1 VASASWVKK
10 EMMDMILLTSFGSPW
25 MNSFLAGLSRRL
37 ETMGHT
43 VVIGYWD
50 EFAGR
55 QLRRDGCRNIL
66 NMVDLYLRSDLPAV
80 DDEEIRSMLWFNWKA
95 GTSTPDG
102 MPADYEQ
109 NKICRAQLASSSV
122 RFALKLLEPTT
133 ILIWNNLSF
142 GGRILD
148 KYGTDACRFYLER
161 GPLPGTVQFSRRGVN
176 ADLQTAFEGAQ
187 HANENS
193 VATADTWIE
202 TYKQRKMSAWPEH
215 ERTTKPRETI
225 SMVRGRPIVLFVAQ
239 VPYDTQIV
247 WHSQYGYNYPHVY
260 DDLKAAWVGD
270 QSDYQLV
277 IKLHPVSYPDLHV
290 KARDIPGAIVV
301 QDGDIRDYLEDPAVE
316 RVITVNSSVGFEALL
331 YGKEVYTIGSNWYT
345 GLTKGIWKI
354 KNFLMHRVVVPD
366 SDDGRRR
373 RARDLLA
380 SAIAKCEMYSISEI
394 DVALMADTLGR
405 ADAGRRGIAASSICA
420 ALNGG

>member
-1 VASASWVKK
+1 
-10 EMMDMILLTSFGSPW
+10 MIMLTSFGSPW
-25 MNSFLAGLSRRL
+25 MNAFLAALSRRL
-37 ETMGHT
+37 EIMGHT

-55 QLRRDGCRNIL
+55 QLRRAGCRNAL

-80 DDEEIRSMLWFNWKA
+80 DDAEIREMLGFNWKA

-102 MPADYEQ
+102 MPSDYEP

-133 ILIWNNLSF
+133 ILVWNNLSF
-142 GGRILD
+142 GGRLLD
-148 KYGTDACRFYLER
+148 KYGTEASRFYLER

-176 ADLQTAFEGAQ
+176 ADLQTASEGAPL
-187 HANENS
+187 ANENS
-193 VATADTWIE
+193 TATADAWIK
-202 TYKQRKMSAWPEH
+202 TYKLRLMRSWPEH
-215 ERTTKPRETI
+215 ERTAKPREAI
-225 SMVRGRPIVLFVAQ
+225 NMVHGRPIVLFVAQ

-277 IKLHPVSYPDLHV
+277 IKLHPVAYPDLHA

-331 YGKEVYTIGSNWYT
+331 YGKEVYTIGKNWYT
-345 GLTKGIWKI
+345 GLTKWTWKM
-354 KNFLMHRVVVPD
+354 KDFLMRRVVVEGT
-366 SDDGRRR
+366 DDIRRR
-373 RARDLLA
+373 QARDLLA
-380 SAIAKCEMYSISEI
+380 SAIAGSEMYTTVES
-394 DVALMADTLGR
+394 DVGLMADALGR
-405 ADAGRRGIAASSICA
+405 ADAGRLGIAAGSICA
-420 ALNGG
+420 ALNGE